1 MFVIIVT
8 AASKLPGAPPFYFQ
22 GWGFLTGL
30 VPKTESGSQTLLRSA
45 RRFQIPRTEEAAA

>member
-22 GWGFLTGL
+22 AWGFLTGL

-45 RRFQIPRTEEAAA
+45 RRFQIPRTEEAEA